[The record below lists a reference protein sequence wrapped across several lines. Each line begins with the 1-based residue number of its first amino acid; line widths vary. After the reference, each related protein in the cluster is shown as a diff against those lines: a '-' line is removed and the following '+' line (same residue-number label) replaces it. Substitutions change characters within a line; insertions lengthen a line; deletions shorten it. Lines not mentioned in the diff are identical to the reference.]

1 MFELVDLPPAVVDPP
16 DPRPL
21 PDAFTLTFDAVGF
34 SYPGQVVPAGTPIP
48 RSAGVLTRPG
58 LRARTPALRKLTY
71 PVVRETEVQEATPA
85 LDGVSF
91 ALGAAGRLAIVGG
104 SGSGKSTVARLVLCL
119 YDPTRG
125 VIRLGD
131 RDLSSYRLDD
141 LRGAMAL
148 VPQSPY
154 LFSDTLRRNLQ
165 FGRPDATEEELQ
177 DAISAAQL
185 DAVIAHMPLGLE
197 TPLGENG
204 VALSGGE
211 RQRVAIA
218 RALLMRPRLLIL
230 DEATANL
237 DPLTERAI
245 LHAVM
250 ARMAGRALLVI
261 SHRLVEME
269 TMDEILVLDGG
280 RVVERGT
287 YDTLARSGG
296 CFADLLAAQN
306 EMLDAPMQHEDI
318 APRRAVL
325 AWKG

>member
-1 MFELVDLPPAVVDPP
+1 
-16 DPRPL
+16 
-21 PDAFTLTFDAVGF
+21 
-34 SYPGQVVPAGTPIP
+34 
-48 RSAGVLTRPG
+48 
-58 LRARTPALRKLTY
+58 
-71 PVVRETEVQEATPA
+71 
-85 LDGVSF
+85 VSF

-104 SGSGKSTVARLVLCL
+104 SGSGKSTVAHLVLRL

-125 VIRLGD
+125 AIRLGD

-141 LRGAMAL
+141 LRGAIAL

-165 FGRPDATEEELQ
+165 LGRPDATEEELQ

-218 RALLMRPRLLIL
+218 RVLLMRPRLLIL

-269 TMDEILVLDGG
+269 TMDEILVLDRG

-318 APRRAVL
+318 APREAVL
-325 AWKG
+325 AWEG